1 MAAGY
6 GAALDHPIVGTSHS
20 WSQNSDTMTDSPVL
34 ENEDKPSLKMSGLY
48 RLQRVSTT
56 DFDPSDRFDAWR
68 ETAYS
73 IADLEVP
80 ADDEAELFGTKYAV
94 RGAIGNFACHAG
106 SLHRTVVSRATRLSG
121 ALDAII
127 ISLMAEGCVGLESP
141 GGEQPI
147 TPTGRLVAY
156 DATKAMR
163 YHWSVGKEIYIV
175 LPRAKALEA
184 FGGELP
190 GLVLPLDTIPLG
202 VMVRDHMAALDR
214 HAEHLDLKEM
224 AIALDALHTLALLLL
239 QRIGR
244 GLSDWEQPDPNA
256 LFLAAKRYIRAN
268 YNVFDLSPEAIAL
281 AVGCSRATLYRAFTQ
296 NDTTIMDTVRDIRL
310 AMSRR
315 LIEADTGRS
324 ISVIAYDCGFK
335 DASSFGKLFR
345 SRFGVSPG
353 AWRGKFS

>member
-1 MAAGY
+1 MAERQYPADADEPNFGID
-6 GAALDHPIVGTSHS
+6 A
-20 WSQNSDTMTDSPVL
+20 
-34 ENEDKPSLKMSGLY
+34 GLY
-48 RLQRVSTT
+48 RLKRVSTT
-56 DFDPSDRFDAWR
+56 DFDPGDRFDAWR

-73 IADLEVP
+73 IANLETP
-80 ADDEAELFGTKYAV
+80 NADEAELFGTKYAV
-94 RGAIGNFACHAG
+94 RGAIGNFASHAG
-106 SLHRTVVSRATRLSG
+106 SAHRTVITPAARLSG

-127 ISLMAEGCVGLESP
+127 ISLMAEGSVGLESP
-141 GGEQPI
+141 SGEQPI
-147 TPTGRLVAY
+147 TTVGRLVAY

-202 VMVRDHMAALDR
+202 VLVRDQMAALDL
-214 HAEHLDLKEM
+214 HAEHLDRKEM

-244 GLSDWEQPDPNA
+244 GLGDREQPDPNA
-256 LFLAAKRYIRAN
+256 LFLAAKRYIHAN
-268 YNVFDLSPEAIAL
+268 YNVFDLSPETIAH
-281 AVGCSRATLYRAFTQ
+281 AVGCSRATLYRAFTY
-296 NDTTIMDTVRDIRL
+296 NNATVMETVRDIRL

-315 LIEADTGRS
+315 LIEARTGRS

-335 DASSFGKLFR
+335 DAASFGKLFR
-345 SRFGVSPG
+345 SRFGVSPS
-353 AWRGKFS
+353 AWREQFG

>member
-1 MAAGY
+1 
-6 GAALDHPIVGTSHS
+6 
-20 WSQNSDTMTDSPVL
+20 MTDRPVP
-34 ENEDKPSLKMSGLY
+34 EDEDDARLKMDAGLY
-48 RLQRVSTT
+48 RLRRVSTT
-56 DFDPSDRFDAWR
+56 DFDPGDRFDAWR
-68 ETAYS
+68 ETAYT

-80 ADDEAELFGTKYAV
+80 RAGEAELFGTKYAV
-94 RGAIGNFACHAG
+94 RGAIGNFASHAG
-106 SLHRTVVSRATRLSG
+106 SVHRTVITPAARLSG

-127 ISLMAEGCVGLESP
+127 ISLMAEGSVGLESP

-163 YHWSVGKEIYIV
+163 YHWSVGKEIYVV

-202 VMVRDHMAALDR
+202 VMVRDHMAALDLQ
-214 HAEHLDLKEM
+214 AEHLDRKEM

-244 GLSDWEQPDPNA
+244 GLGDREEPDPNA
-256 LFLAAKRYIRAN
+256 LFLAAKRYIHAN
-268 YNVFDLSPEAIAL
+268 YNVFDLSPEAIAR
-281 AVGCSRATLYRAFTQ
+281 AVGCSRATLYRAFTH
-296 NDTTIMDTVRDIRL
+296 NDATIMDTVRDVRL

-315 LIEADTGRS
+315 LIEAGTGRS

-345 SRFGVSPG
+345 SRFGVSPS
-353 AWRGKFS
+353 AWREQFS